1 METYEMMM
9 RRRVREAA
17 KKAKIKMIKS
27 AVGEILGSIMFVG
40 LLFGYCWLYCAA
52 TGYHWK

>member
-1 METYEMMM
+1 MEIYEMMM

-27 AVGEILGSIMFVG
+27 AVGEILGLVVFVG
-40 LLFGYCWLYCAA
+40 LLFGFRWLYCIT
-52 TGYHWK
+52 TGYHWE